1 MEVNELANLLA
12 THSKENR
19 EDINAIFQ
27 KLETIATT
35 VNEIKVQTTKTNG
48 RVTALEKCNED
59 ANNGKKENKGD
70 RKYILTTIISFAA
83 LIITV
88 IVNFIIK

>member
-1 MEVNELANLLA
+1 MEVNELATLLA

-19 EDINAIFQ
+19 EDINAIFNEL
-27 KLETIATT
+27 KAISTT

-59 ANNGKKENKGD
+59 DSKNKTEHKGD
-70 RKYILTTIISFAA
+70 RKYMLTTIISIAA
-83 LIITV
+83 LTITV